1 MSANAPFSANEGDKA
16 PDFTLETDGGGSLN
30 LSSLKG
36 EKVVVYFYPRDNT
49 PGCTQESC
57 DFRDLEPDFSKVDAK
72 IVGISK
78 DGVSSHDKFK
88 SKFDL
93 PFILVS
99 DPDLEAIKGFDVW
112 QEKNLYG
119 KKSMGVVRSTFLI
132 DANGV
137 IAKAWR
143 KVKVKGHADEV
154 LAAAKDL

>member
-1 MSANAPFSANEGDKA
+1 MAADEGDKA
-16 PDFTLETDGGGSLN
+16 PDFTLETDGGGSLK

-72 IVGISK
+72 IIGISK
-78 DGVSSHDKFK
+78 DSITSHDKFK

-93 PFILVS
+93 PFTLVS
-99 DPDLEAIKGFDVW
+99 DPDLVAIKAFDVW
-112 QEKNLYG
+112 REKNMYG
-119 KKSMGVVRSTFLI
+119 KKTMGVERSTFLI
-132 DANGV
+132 DKKGV

-143 KVKVKGHADEV
+143 KVKVKGHAEEV

>member
-1 MSANAPFSANEGDKA
+1 MSANEGDKA
-16 PDFTLETDGGGSLN
+16 PDFTLETDGGGSLS

-36 EKVVVYFYPRDNT
+36 QKVVVYFYPRDNT

-57 DFRDLEPDFSKVDAK
+57 DFRDLEPDFSKVDAT
-72 IVGISK
+72 IIGISK
-78 DGVSSHDKFK
+78 DSVASHDKFK

-93 PFILVS
+93 PFVLAA
-99 DPDLEAIKGFDVW
+99 DPELEAIKGFDVW

-132 DANGV
+132 DENGV

-143 KVKVKGHADEV
+143 KVRVKGHADEV
-154 LAAAKDL
+154 LAAAKGL